1 MSLSI
6 NDLSSTASSSNSFI
20 DDANNLLSKLDSAL
34 RLSSSSL
41 DADESALELSTKLRG
56 ELKAR
61 LDVLVMRI
69 SESNRIMSEKLSEEQ
84 KFRSILEDRIT
95 AIESKLSTSD
105 VDRLEHKVH
114 ELSTWKADATNAI
127 KTSADGI
134 SRLATSL
141 KDILKSSQQSNT
153 LSEQLSS
160 TVETVKCLSNEHA
173 KLNDDFVALHS
184 YLKQREENQTEY
196 IDSLLEDTSSRFS
209 AMLNGLKESV
219 VALESNLAENSHHV
233 EEISSTLVKVTS
245 DFNTISEKLS
255 IVEDVSLQARTQ
267 STEAVRA
274 LTNLSVSIQTV
285 TEDCRDG
292 LIGDKDVEVFLKSIN
307 DL

>member
-41 DADESALELSTKLRG
+41 DADESALELYQTTGRTQSSSGRTG
-56 ELKAR
+56 HENF
-61 LDVLVMRI
+61 RI
-69 SESNRIMSEKLSEEQ
+69 QSYN
-84 KFRSILEDRIT
+84 FRSILEDRIT